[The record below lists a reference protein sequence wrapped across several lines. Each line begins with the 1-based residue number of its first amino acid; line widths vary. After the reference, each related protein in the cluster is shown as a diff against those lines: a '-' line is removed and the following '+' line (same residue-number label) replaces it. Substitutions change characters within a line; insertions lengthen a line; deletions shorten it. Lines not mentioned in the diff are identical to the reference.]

1 MSKSAIY
8 TVNPNTQTVVNG
20 GTVALGGVVR
30 RFGCHA
36 MLNGETIRLNGEGYY
51 LINISMTVSP
61 SAVGTITA
69 TLLNN
74 GVNVV
79 GGVASETV
87 AAADDSVNLSISS
100 VVRVYCGATGSLSI
114 ETSGVDSNVS
124 NVSVVVAKL

>member
-20 GTVALGGVVR
+20 GTVALGDVVR

-100 VVRVYCGATGSLSI
+100 VVRVHCGATGSLSI

-124 NVSVVVAKL
+124 NVSVVVVKL